1 MKRKILGILKY
12 LLFLGIG
19 VFLVWWQFGK
29 MNSVEKEQFTES
41 LKHARYWLI
50 APVVIMSI
58 LSHISRA
65 VRWRILI
72 EPMGYKPRIMSAFL
86 CLMTGYLINTF
97 VPRAGELLKCSLLSK
112 YEKIPTNKLIGTM
125 LIERAFDLFCYFL
138 LIVFTVLMQV
148 KFLSSFIKE
157 KASAFINQSSASG
170 LKLSGI
176 ILFIFFLTLFIR
188 WLFKRYTHHK
198 YVTGIKAFYV
208 GMKEGFRTI
217 KHLKKRGRFIGHTL
231 FIWLMYLMQ
240 IYVGFYALAETTGLN
255 IIQACSVLSLATLGM
270 IVSPGGIGAFPV
282 AVEEVLKL
290 YNIDNVSF
298 GWLMWGVSTA
308 IVIVGGLISFVL
320 LLYRKPHY
328 EASTASLQQN
338 TQ

>member
-1 MKRKILGILKY
+1 MKRKFLGILKY

-19 VFLVWWQFGK
+19 IFLAWWQFGK
-29 MNSVEKEQFTES
+29 MTVVEKNEFTES

-72 EPMGYKPRIMSAFL
+72 EPMGYKPRISNAFL

-125 LIERAFDLFCYFL
+125 LIERAFDLACYFL
-138 LIVFTVLMQV
+138 LILFTILIQV
-148 KFLSSFIKE
+148 RFLSSFIKE
-157 KASAFINQSSASG
+157 KIYAFINQSSSSG

-176 ILFIFFLTLFIR
+176 ILLIFLIILLTR
-188 WLFKRYTHHK
+188 WLLRKYTHHK
-198 YVTGIKAFYV
+198 YVTGIKAFYI
-208 GMKEGFRTI
+208 GMKEGFITI
-217 KHLKKRGRFIGHTL
+217 KHLKKRGKFIGHTL

-240 IYVGFYALAETTGLN
+240 IYIGFSALSETAGLN

-290 YNIDNVSF
+290 YNIENISF
-298 GWLMWGVSTA
+298 GWLMWGVTTA

-320 LLYRKPHY
+320 LLYRKPSY
-328 EASTASLQQN
+328 ETSPTGLQQN
-338 TQ
+338 T